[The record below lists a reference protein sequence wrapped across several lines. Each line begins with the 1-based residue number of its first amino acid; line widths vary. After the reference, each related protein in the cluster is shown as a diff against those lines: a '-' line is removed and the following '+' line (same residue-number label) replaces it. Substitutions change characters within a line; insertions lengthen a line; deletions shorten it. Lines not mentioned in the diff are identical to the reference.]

1 MKHFHANCVS
11 LAIRKVPRY
20 FSVKCR
26 RRTQL
31 YLLLCVVCC
40 WCCCSVLLRS
50 GKEEEEE
57 ESSEEALNWYQ
68 TWYHRLNPAEIVR
81 RGEETALVEP
91 ARSLCR
97 GQEVNLV
104 LAVISA
110 PGNTIGKVAFRF
122 PRSNRE

>member
-1 MKHFHANCVS
+1 MKHFHAKCVS

-50 GKEEEEE
+50 GQEEEE

-91 ARSLCR
+91 ARNLCR
-97 GQEVNLV
+97 GREVNLV

-110 PGNTIGKVAFRF
+110 PGNTIGKVAFRS
-122 PRSNRE
+122 PR

>member
-1 MKHFHANCVS
+1 MKHFHAKCVS

-50 GKEEEEE
+50 GQEEEE

-81 RGEETALVEP
+81 RGEKTALVEP

-97 GQEVNLV
+97 GREVNLV

-110 PGNTIGKVAFRF
+110 PGNSIGKGSFRF
-122 PRSNRE
+122 PR